1 MFSIDM
7 YSFNNMIL
15 EQISM
20 VISLVFMSILI
31 GITIYVLARSW
42 NEGKERAEIKEQ
54 EELKRKRVENLKLEN
69 LEIKLTKEDME
80 LLNLMTRVNGTVRGT
95 LRNRIREHLKS

>member
-1 MFSIDM
+1 MFSTDM

-15 EQISM
+15 EQVSM
-20 VISLVFMSILI
+20 AISLVFMSILI

>member
-42 NEGKERAEIKEQ
+42 NEGKEKAEIKEQ

>member
-1 MFSIDM
+1 MFSTDM

-15 EQISM
+15 EQVSM
-20 VISLVFMSILI
+20 AISLVFMSILI

-80 LLNLMTRVNGTVRGT
+80 LLSLMTRVNGTVRGT

>member
-31 GITIYVLARSW
+31 GITIYVLVKSW

>member
-42 NEGKERAEIKEQ
+42 NEGKERAKIKEQ

-80 LLNLMTRVNGTVRGT
+80 LLNLMTRVNGTVKGT

>member
-1 MFSIDM
+1 
-7 YSFNNMIL
+7 
-15 EQISM
+15 M

>member
-42 NEGKERAEIKEQ
+42 NEGKERTEIKEQ

-80 LLNLMTRVNGTVRGT
+80 LLNLMTGVNGTVRGT